1 MRRRRG
7 RVNRWVLVVL
17 ALVAVGCHWLV
28 SRSARPVRSRLFY
41 EKAAAVELSRRAFL
55 LTAGLRHNLGFPV
68 DSVNDPNGTALI
80 GVQFSQTTFG
90 RSDLSDALTT
100 TNPNFSAALV
110 EMLHRAGA
118 RRGDSVGV
126 SWDGTYPAL
135 NVQLLAACRALGV
148 VPVIATAQSAGMWG
162 ANLPGL
168 SWLDIERQLVNAGL
182 WEYRTAAAFLGGE
195 NDDGRGL
202 SPEGRAELVAAVE
215 SAGVRLYLPES
226 LEQGAAIRDSLF
238 GCARVVV
245 TLGRAVAN
253 YGGPLERVPSRLISE
268 RWRRTRYRGLVGRA
282 RERNIPVINISNPSQ
297 AARAY
302 HLPVAPVPLP
312 APGKGRLFFEQR
324 YSAVLAAVLAM
335 VLLGLLVFVVRYDVE
350 WYFGVRDDVL
360 DREAV

>member
-17 ALVAVGCHWLV
+17 SVVAVGCHWLV
-28 SRSARPVRSRLFY
+28 SRSARPVRSRLFD
-41 EKAAAVELSRRAFL
+41 EKTAAVELSRRAF
-55 LTAGLRHNLGFPV
+55 GLMADLRNSLGFPV

-100 TNPNFSAALV
+100 TNPSFSAALV
-110 EMLHRAGA
+110 EMLHHAGA
-118 RRGDSVGV
+118 RRGDTVGA

-135 NVQLLAACRALGV
+135 NIQFLAACRALGI

-168 SWLDIERQLVNAGL
+168 SWLDIERHLVNAGL

-195 NDDGRGL
+195 DDDGRGL
-202 SPEGRAELVAAVE
+202 SPEGRAELVAATV
-215 SAGVRLYLPES
+215 SAGITLCVPDS
-226 LEQGAAIRDSLF
+226 LEQGLAIRDSLF
-238 GCARVVV
+238 RRARVVV

-253 YGGPLERVPSRLISE
+253 CGGPLERVPSRVISQAG
-268 RWRRTRYRGLVGRA
+268 RRTRYRGLVGRA
-282 RERNIPVINISNPSQ
+282 RERNVPVVNISNPSQ

-324 YSAVLAAVLAM
+324 YSVVLAAALALL
-335 VLLGLLVFVVRYDVE
+335 LLGLLVFAVRYDVE
-350 WYFGVRDDVL
+350 WYFGVRDDTL
-360 DREAV
+360 DKEAV